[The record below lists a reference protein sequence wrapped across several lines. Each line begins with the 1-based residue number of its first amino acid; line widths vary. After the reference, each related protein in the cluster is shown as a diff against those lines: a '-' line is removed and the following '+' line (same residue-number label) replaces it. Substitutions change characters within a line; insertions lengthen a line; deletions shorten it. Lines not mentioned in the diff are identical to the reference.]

1 MDNLIV
7 DLWDPVDLVVEDLVE
22 EVDLVQSLL
31 KMELLILV
39 GAVEVVDLI

>member
-22 EVDLVQSLL
+22 EVDLVQSQL
-31 KMELLILV
+31 KMELLIL
-39 GAVEVVDLI
+39 AVAVAVVDLI